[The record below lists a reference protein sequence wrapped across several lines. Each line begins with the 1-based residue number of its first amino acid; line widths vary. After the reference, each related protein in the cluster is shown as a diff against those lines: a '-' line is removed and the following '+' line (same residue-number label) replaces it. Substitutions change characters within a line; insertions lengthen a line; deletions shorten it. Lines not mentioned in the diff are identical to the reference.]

1 MATYTVNMSNVQEVA
16 AEMGAIASYIQG
28 LLEDLDNG
36 TLQNLA
42 EWTSSARDAYNSA
55 KQVWDRAAADM
66 VVQANNAQNSLGSIT
81 DNYAQAEYQGMGL
94 WGQ

>member
-16 AEMGAIASYIQG
+16 AEMGSIAQYIQG

-36 TLQNLA
+36 TKQNLA
-42 EWTSSARDAYNSA
+42 EWTSSARDAYNQAKAIWDSA
-55 KQVWDRAAADM
+55 ASDM
-66 VVQANNAQNSLGSIT
+66 VVQATNAQNSLGNIT
-81 DNYAQAEYQGMGL
+81 DNYANAEYQGLGL

>member
-1 MATYTVNMSNVQEVA
+1 MATYTVNMSNVQEVV
-16 AEMGAIASYIQG
+16 AEMGSISTYIQG

-42 EWTSSARDAYNSA
+42 EWTSSARDAYNVA
-55 KQVWDRAAADM
+55 KAKWDAAAADM
-66 VVQANNAQNSLGSIT
+66 SQQAKNAQMSLSSIN
-81 DNYAQAEYQGMGL
+81 DNYANAEFQGLGL

>member
-1 MATYTVNMSNVQEVA
+1 MATYTVNMSNVQEVVS
-16 AEMGAIASYIQG
+16 EMGSIATYIQG

-42 EWTSSARDAYNSA
+42 EWTSSARDAYNVA
-55 KQVWDRAAADM
+55 KAKWDAAAADM
-66 VVQANNAQNSLGSIT
+66 SQQATNAQMSLSSIN
-81 DNYAQAEYQGMGL
+81 DNYANAEFQGLGL

>member
-1 MATYTVNMSNVQEVA
+1 MATYTVNMSNVQEVVQ
-16 AEMGAIASYIQG
+16 EMGAISTYIQG

-42 EWTSSARDAYNSA
+42 EWTSSARDAYNVA
-55 KQVWDRAAADM
+55 KAKWDAAAADM
-66 VVQANNAQNSLGSIT
+66 SQQARNAQMSLSSIN
-81 DNYAQAEYQGMGL
+81 DNYANAEFQGLGL

>member
-36 TLQNLA
+36 TLQNLS
-42 EWTSSARDAYNSA
+42 EWTSSARDAYNTA
-55 KQVWDRAAADM
+55 KKKWDAAAADM
-66 VVQANNAQNSLGSIT
+66 ARQAANAQGSLGNIN
-81 DNYAQAEYQGMGL
+81 DNYANAEYQGLGL

>member
-16 AEMGAIASYIQG
+16 AEMGAISQRISS

-36 TLQNLA
+36 TLQNLS
-42 EWTSSARDAYNSA
+42 EWTSSARDAYNVA
-55 KQVWDRAAADM
+55 KAKWDAAAADM
-66 VVQANNAQNSLGSIT
+66 ATQAVNAQSSLGSIT
-81 DNYAQAEYQGMGL
+81 DNYANAEYQGLGL

>member
-16 AEMGAIASYIQG
+16 AEMGAISQRISS

-36 TLQNLA
+36 SKQNLA
-42 EWTSSARDAYNSA
+42 EWTSSARDAYNVCKA
-55 KQVWDRAAADM
+55 KWDAAAADM
-66 VVQANNAQNSLGSIT
+66 AVQAVNAQNSLGSIT
-81 DNYAQAEYQGMGL
+81 DNYANAEYQGLGL

>member
-1 MATYTVNMSNVQEVA
+1 MATYTVNMSNVQEVV
-16 AEMGAIASYIQG
+16 AEMGSISTYIQG

-42 EWTSSARDAYNSA
+42 EWTSSARDAYNQA
-55 KQVWDRAAADM
+55 KAKWDAAAADM
-66 VVQANNAQNSLGSIT
+66 SQQAKNAQMSLSSIN
-81 DNYAQAEYQGMGL
+81 DNYANAEFQGLGL